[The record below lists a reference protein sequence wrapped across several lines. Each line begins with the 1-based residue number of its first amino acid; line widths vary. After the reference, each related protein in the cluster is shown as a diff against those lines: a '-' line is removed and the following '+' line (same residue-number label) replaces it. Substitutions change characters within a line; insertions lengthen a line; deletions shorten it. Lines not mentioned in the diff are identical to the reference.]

1 MISVK
6 EVLKKLK
13 EIFSPENIVN
23 AAKNIYVMISAFVIL
38 VVLLL
43 ILIFSHG
50 SEKASKKSVLPAA
63 ALQDDLILPE
73 EPGIKQEF
81 QYYHLQKTKWS
92 DEDAEQWFVKPNSQ
106 MMEELSNSN
115 DKLISDVLEAAP

>member
-1 MISVK
+1 MIRVQ
-6 EVLKKLK
+6 EILKKLK
-13 EIFSPENIVN
+13 ELFSPENIVK
-23 AAKNIYVMISAFVIL
+23 AVKNIYVMISAFVIL

-43 ILIFSHG
+43 ILIFSHN
-50 SEKASKKSVLPAA
+50 SEKSSKKSVLPAA
-63 ALQDDLILPE
+63 ALQDDLILPD

-92 DEDAEQWFVKPNSQ
+92 DEDAEKWFVKPNSQ

-115 DKLISDVLEAAP
+115 DKLITDVLEAAP